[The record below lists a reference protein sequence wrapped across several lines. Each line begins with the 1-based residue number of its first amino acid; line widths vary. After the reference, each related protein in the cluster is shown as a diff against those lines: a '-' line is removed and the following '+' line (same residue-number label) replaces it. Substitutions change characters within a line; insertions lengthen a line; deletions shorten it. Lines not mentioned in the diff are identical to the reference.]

1 MRDAYKSYIYSTNL
15 TGSQKAPSYL
25 RALDLLPEMLKV
37 APLGF
42 DDCKDIWSIDSVE
55 RLQELYL
62 AANTEKHKGESSV
75 WNTPSIPVEKIDACG
90 NTSLKRAIYSTM
102 DREALTR
109 MKNIISN
116 LEFIELNAQPTFQN
130 DFINALLILNLTLDF
145 GLTKK

>member
-1 MRDAYKSYIYSTNL
+1 MAGVDDMTCFAGNFGKRVRSA
-15 TGSQKAPSYL
+15 
-25 RALDLLPEMLKV
+25 DLM
-37 APLGF
+37 
-42 DDCKDIWSIDSVE
+42 DIGII
-55 RLQELYL
+55 
-62 AANTEKHKGESSV
+62 
-75 WNTPSIPVEKIDACG
+75 PPIPVEKIDACG